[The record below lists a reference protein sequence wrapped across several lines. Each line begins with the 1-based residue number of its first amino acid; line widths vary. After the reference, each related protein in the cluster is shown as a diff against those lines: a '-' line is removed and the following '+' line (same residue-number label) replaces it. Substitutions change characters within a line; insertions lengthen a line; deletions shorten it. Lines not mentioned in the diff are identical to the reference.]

1 MVWCAGGGVVGRTRG
16 PDAGHADAFKPLR
29 CLIYRDDVSPDPRPH
44 GRRGGGG
51 PALPTALR
59 RRIGAEE
66 EKEEEE
72 IGRAAAEI
80 KVEEGGRHRRLA
92 YR

>member
-1 MVWCAGGGVVGRTRG
+1 M
-16 PDAGHADAFKPLR
+16 
-29 CLIYRDDVSPDPRPH
+29 
-44 GRRGGGG
+44 
-51 PALPTALR
+51 PTALR

>member
-1 MVWCAGGGVVGRTRG
+1 MVRRRGSRRTDART
-16 PDAGHADAFKPLR
+16 DAGHADAFKPLR